1 MRVPLSDFIRALPEF
16 DDFDDEACR
25 RIVTRARRSR
35 NSAAVARGL
44 LCFLPLAVFTLFLS
58 APVIVLIIDCVD
70 VYLRSTERSIGSQV
84 CSVAIL
90 LIAGLVPALL
100 LMMLADAIARA
111 RLIKELTRT
120 TCVGCGYSLL
130 GLPTADDRVRCPECG
145 EVLHL
150 SDVSLATAAVFRD
163 PDRGHARGCAEDAGI
178 LPAGKADPPSDAP
191 RSPLAPPSPARP
203 STNPA

>member
-1 MRVPLSDFIRALPEF
+1 MRVPVSDFFRALPELDHF
-16 DDFDDEACR
+16 DDAACR
-25 RIVTRARRSR
+25 RMVTRARRSR

-44 LCFLPLAVFTLFLS
+44 LCFLPLAAFTLFLS

-70 VYLRSTERSIGSQV
+70 IYLRSTERSIGSQF
-84 CSVAIL
+84 CSFAIL

-100 LMMLADAIARA
+100 LMMLADALARV

-130 GLPTADDRVRCPECG
+130 GLPTANDRVRCPECG

-150 SDVSLATAAVFRD
+150 SDVSLATAAVIRD
-163 PDRGHARGCAEDAGI
+163 PNRGHARGCAEDAGI
-178 LPAGKADPPSDAP
+178 LPAGKAGPPSEAS
-191 RSPLAPPSPARP
+191 RAILAPPSPALP
-203 STNPA
+203 STNSA